1 MNNFGIIC
9 FLQTEKKFFMAILTG
24 KKVAIL
30 TENGFEEVELTSP
43 KKALEDAGAEVEIV
57 SPQKEKVKAWAHDHW
72 SIELPVDVNIND
84 ADPNDYDALMIPGGV
99 LNPDKMR
106 LNDPCVQFAQ
116 HFLQEGKP
124 VAAICHGPQ
133 LLIETGMLEGRNMT
147 SYPSIKTDLTNAGA
161 LWSDR
166 EVIVDNGL
174 VTSRSPKDLEAFNK
188 KMIEEIKEGQHS
200 PVTKTMAPTH

>member
-1 MNNFGIIC
+1 
-9 FLQTEKKFFMAILTG
+9 MAILKG

-30 TENGFEEVELTSP
+30 TESGFEEVELTSP
-43 KKALEDAGAEVEIV
+43 KKALEDAGARVEIV

-72 SIELPVDVNIND
+72 SIELPVDVNVEE
-84 ADPNDYDALMIPGGV
+84 ADPNNYDALMIPGGV

-106 LNDPCVQFAQ
+106 MNDKCVEFAQ

-147 SYPSIKTDLTNAGA
+147 SYPSVKTDMINAGA
-161 LWSDR
+161 TWADR

-188 KMIEEIKEGQHS
+188 KMIEEIKEGKHS
-200 PVTKTMAPTH
+200 PVTRTPSPTH

>member
-1 MNNFGIIC
+1 
-9 FLQTEKKFFMAILTG
+9 MATLKG

-30 TENGFEEVELTSP
+30 TESGFEEVELTSP
-43 KKALEDAGAEVEIV
+43 KKALEDAGARVEIV

-72 SIELPVDVNIND
+72 SIELPVDVNVEE

-106 LNDPCVQFAQ
+106 LNDKCVEFAQ

-147 SYPSIKTDLTNAGA
+147 SYASVKTDMINAGA
-161 LWSDR
+161 IWSDR

-174 VTSRSPKDLEAFNK
+174 VTSRCPKDLEAFNK

-200 PVTKTMAPTH
+200 PVTRTPSPTH